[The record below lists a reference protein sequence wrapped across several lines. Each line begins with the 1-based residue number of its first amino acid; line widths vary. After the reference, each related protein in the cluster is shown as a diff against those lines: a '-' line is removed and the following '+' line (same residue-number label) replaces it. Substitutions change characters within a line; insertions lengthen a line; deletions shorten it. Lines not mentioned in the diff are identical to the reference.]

1 MAAAPGGSMDRAFMQ
16 DATSDEALLAELASG
31 RQDAIGAL
39 YARYAPT
46 VLGMAAQALGRPAA
60 EEIVQDVFLAVW
72 KGAGTFDPT
81 RGAVR
86 PWLLQ
91 IAHYRIANELRRR
104 SRRPRLQEDPDGE
117 RMGAVPDPGLSPSD
131 EVWSSYRHAALRRAL
146 EELPPPQRQALG
158 LAFYEQLSH
167 DEIAEALRLP
177 LGTAKSRIR
186 AGLKTLRARL
196 APILA
201 AVAVAAAAGLV
212 VLRLGAG
219 GSELA
224 RDERA
229 LTMLT
234 SSDARSVRLTAPG
247 NPDSAAH
254 GVYRYRPGA
263 PVAVFTISRFEP
275 APPGRVYRAWVR
287 ARGEWLPLAT
297 LRLDAAGH
305 ARAIGEQP
313 AFASAPD
320 RVEVTIE
327 AASGGAAPAGPVVVA
342 WP

>member
-1 MAAAPGGSMDRAFMQ
+1 MQ
-16 DATSDEALLAELASG
+16 DRISDEELMAELASG

-46 VLGMAAQALGRPAA
+46 VLGMAAQALGRPTA
-60 EEIVQDVFLAVW
+60 EEIVQDVFVAVW

-104 SRRPRLQEDPDGE
+104 SRRPRLQEDAEGE
-117 RMGAVPDPGLSPSD
+117 RLAAIPDPGPAPS
-131 EVWSSYRHAALRRAL
+131 EEAWNAYRHAALRRAL

-158 LAFYEQLSH
+158 LAFFDQLSH

-186 AGLKTLRARL
+186 AGLRTLRVRL

-201 AVAVAAAAGLV
+201 VLAVAATAGLV
-212 VLRLGAG
+212 ALRLA
-219 GSELA
+219 SIRPELA

-234 SSDARSVRLTAPG
+234 SSDARALRMTVPG
-247 NPDSAAH
+247 EPAAAAH
-254 GVYRYRPGA
+254 GVYRHREGA
-263 PVAVFTISRFEP
+263 AIAVITISRFEP
-275 APPGRVYRAWVR
+275 APAGRVYRAWAQVR
-287 ARGEWLPLAT
+287 GTWVPLVVLAP
-297 LRLDAAGH
+297 DASGH
-305 ARAIGEQP
+305 ARGIAEHP
-313 AFASAPD
+313 ALAVAPD
-320 RVEVTIE
+320 RVEVTLE
-327 AASGGAAPAGPVVVA
+327 ADETGSAPAGRVVVA